1 MHDIAKVLNSTST
14 AGGAGNY
21 ARGTIDTIRANRPQ
35 MWTMVWTSEAGAY
48 CDISHYWGPGLD
60 GACRL
65 ADSQARRPH
74 QVCFQAEVWTR

>member
-21 ARGTIDTIRANRPQ
+21 IRGSISTIRANRPQ

-48 CDISHYWGPGLD
+48 CDI
-60 GACRL
+60 
-65 ADSQARRPH
+65 
-74 QVCFQAEVWTR
+74 